1 MDLHRQR
8 VKVGFERGF
17 VVGQGWQ
24 FEWHNFS
31 FVKVQQLKLLD
42 AKCANSGQNASA
54 DNGLQSGEIRSAEK
68 LIKTN
73 QS

>member
-17 VVGQGWQ
+17 VVGQGQQ
-24 FEWHNFS
+24 FKWHNFS

-42 AKCANSGQNASA
+42 ANCANSGQNASA
-54 DNGLQSGEIRSAEK
+54 DNKSQSGEICSALNPACSK
-68 LIKTN
+68 
-73 QS
+73 